1 MAAPA
6 TWTVSAALLSRRKT
20 PVPVPTSEAYE
31 NWSLP
36 QLKLECTARKL
47 NVVKNTNKEGRIALL
62 NAYDNNKKAIRKR
75 VQQQRSD
82 ARRGQQEEEKRTK
95 NCMFRLLN
103 VLFSERFFHAFLT
116 SGDQLSRRELDQGGS
131 TFWENIATAFSE
143 DNVEFDALISPD
155 DPVFEDIRASQTVA
169 HSAAKLHKMWR
180 EVSGNFARAEAGSK
194 KSGEHGD
201 DFWEYCGGRADV
213 FYLHQWC
220 NHRGAGREFCSAN
233 IYSDDEDDSQ
243 KEGTSRAKK
252 GNRKRRNSSQA
263 EVLAALADSVGAIA
277 AANETSEAQEATWK
291 EQALLLH
298 DKRISHRLSMLSDI
312 LKRTNSNI
320 LELKTHILEHEDDS
334 DEDEFDAES
343 LLAQE
348 RGKRQKL
355 RDQILELECEVIANV
370 NAEQVI

>member
-143 DNVEFDALISPD
+143 DNVEFDALISPN
-155 DPVFEDIRASQTVA
+155 DPVFEDIRASQMVA

-213 FYLHQWC
+213 FYLHQ
-220 NHRGAGREFCSAN
+220 
-233 IYSDDEDDSQ
+233 
-243 KEGTSRAKK
+243 
-252 GNRKRRNSSQA
+252 
-263 EVLAALADSVGAIA
+263 
-277 AANETSEAQEATWK
+277 
-291 EQALLLH
+291 
-298 DKRISHRLSMLSDI
+298 
-312 LKRTNSNI
+312 
-320 LELKTHILEHEDDS
+320 
-334 DEDEFDAES
+334 
-343 LLAQE
+343 
-348 RGKRQKL
+348 
-355 RDQILELECEVIANV
+355 
-370 NAEQVI
+370 

>member
-1 MAAPA
+1 
-6 TWTVSAALLSRRKT
+6 
-20 PVPVPTSEAYE
+20 
-31 NWSLP
+31 
-36 QLKLECTARKL
+36 
-47 NVVKNTNKEGRIALL
+47 
-62 NAYDNNKKAIRKR
+62 
-75 VQQQRSD
+75 
-82 ARRGQQEEEKRTK
+82 
-95 NCMFRLLN
+95 MFRLLN

-252 GNRKRRNSSQA
+252 GNRKRRNSLQA